1 MMSNFWWGL
10 KKKERNM
17 AWISWEKLGNP
28 KKEWGMGFRD
38 LRAFN
43 LALLAKQG
51 WQIQQNFGFLVHRVF
66 KAKYFGGSSFKD
78 AQLGSRPS
86 YMWRSIM
93 VAKENVEKGFRWV
106 IGNGKWVHIW
116 EDRWIPTLVSFKLIS
131 SRVP

>member
-1 MMSNFWWGL
+1 MMSCFKLPDSLFKELNSMMSNFWWEQ
-10 KKKERNM
+10 KEKERKM
-17 AWISWEKLGNP
+17 AWTSWEKLCTP
-28 KKEWGMGFRD
+28 KKEGGMSFRD

-51 WQIQQNFGFLVHRVF
+51 WRIQQNPGFMVHRVF

-93 VAKENVEKGFRWV
+93 AAKENVEKGFRWV
-106 IGNGKWVHIW
+106 IGNGK
-116 EDRWIPTLVSFKLIS
+116 
-131 SRVP
+131 